1 MAEPERLEAL
11 QECLTEYRAAR
22 RAVNDRLPEASGA
35 ELDTLAAQ
43 AKTLAKKIEQTE
55 IEIRFI
61 GDINGLIQQYT
72 GLQAAALE
80 SARAENDPIRR
91 RAFEDRATLCETVVN
106 EALEKKQE
114 VKPIAQD
121 SLQRILSDLHQAAQE
136 AKNTV
141 ASTNRAIEITN
152 RVLDVLI
159 MLVKAAA
166 KFAV

>member
-1 MAEPERLEAL
+1 MAEPERLDAL
-11 QECLTEYRAAR
+11 KKCLAEYRAAR
-22 RAVNDRLPEASGA
+22 RGVNDRLPEASGA
-35 ELDTLAAQ
+35 ELDALAGQ

-55 IEIRFI
+55 IEIRCI
-61 GDINGLIQQYT
+61 EDINGLIQQYT

-80 SARAENDPIRR
+80 SAGAESDPVRKK
-91 RAFEDRATLCETVVN
+91 AFEDRATLCETVVN

-114 VKPIAQD
+114 VKSIPPD
-121 SLQRILSDLHQAAQE
+121 SLRKILADLHQAAQE

-152 RVLDVLI
+152 KVLDVLI
-159 MLVKAAA
+159 MLAKAAA